1 MTRRQLPNSR
11 TAARTLAEAPRRIL
25 LLMAAKTYRAKAF
38 MTAARQLGVDVVVG
52 SDERG
57 PLSRRSKGAQIGL
70 DLARP
75 ARTAARIVEI
85 AEDRPFDAIVNV
97 DDATTV
103 VAAQAAPRL
112 GLVSNSVDA
121 ARITRDKYLARRFV
135 GSRWMQIRPPRPA
148 VRRTRVS

>member
-1 MTRRQLPNSR
+1 MTRPLRSPSQPGRHGFDLP
-11 TAARTLAEAPRRIL
+11 EAPRRVL

-38 MTAARQLGVDVVVG
+38 MTAARRLGVDVVVG

-57 PLSRRSKGAQIGL
+57 PLARKTAGSQIGL

-75 ARTAARIVEI
+75 ARSASRIVKI
-85 AEDRPFDAIVNV
+85 AEERPFDAIVNV

-103 VAAQAAPRL
+103 VAAQAATKL

-121 ARITRDKYLARRFV
+121 ARITRDKFLARR
-135 GSRWMQIRPPRPA
+135 A
-148 VRRTRVS
+148 L

>member
-1 MTRRQLPNSR
+1 MTRRHATRRHRQPYDGQ
-11 TAARTLAEAPRRIL
+11 EAPRRIL

-57 PLSRRSKGAQIGL
+57 PLSRRTNGSQIGL
-70 DLARP
+70 DLGRP
-75 ARTAARIVEI
+75 ARSATKIVQV
-85 AEDRPFDAIVNV
+85 AEERPFDAIVNV

-103 VAAQAAPRL
+103 VAAQAATRL

-121 ARITRDKYLARRFV
+121 ARITRDKYLSRRALQRAGLLCPTF
-135 GSRWMQIRPPRPA
+135 
-148 VRRTRVS
+148 RRITVDA